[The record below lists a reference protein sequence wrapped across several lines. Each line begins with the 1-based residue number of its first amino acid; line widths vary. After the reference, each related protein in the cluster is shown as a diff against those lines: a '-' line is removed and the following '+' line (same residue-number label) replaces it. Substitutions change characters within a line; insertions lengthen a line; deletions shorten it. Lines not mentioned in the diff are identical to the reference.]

1 MSNGHR
7 QTDGWRR
14 RRTAAAVAVVGL
26 GLATGSVA
34 TASTDTTVPTEG
46 SAGGG
51 EVDYQW
57 TPNADL
63 LAGAEGQVN
72 LVSWAGYVEDGS
84 TDPAVD
90 WVTPFEEITGCA
102 VNNQLG
108 GSSDE
113 MVSLMQSGEY
123 DAVS

>member
-1 MSNGHR
+1 MSNQHL
-7 QTDGWRR
+7 QTDARRR
-14 RRTAAAVAVVGL
+14 RRTAAAAAVLGL
-26 GLATGSVA
+26 GLATGGVA
-34 TASTDTTVPTEG
+34 TASTRHDGTDRRHRGGRRDRTTSGRRTPTC
-46 SAGGG
+46 
-51 EVDYQW
+51 
-57 TPNADL
+57 
-63 LAGAEGQVN
+63 LAGAEGEVN

-113 MVSLMQSGEY
+113 MVAS
-123 DAVS
+123 DAER

>member
-1 MSNGHR
+1 MSP
-7 QTDGWRR
+7 RR
-14 RRTAAAVAVVGL
+14 ARTRP
-26 GLATGSVA
+26 S
-34 TASTDTTVPTEG
+34 PTEG
-46 SAGGG
+46 TAGGGG

-63 LAGAEGQVN
+63 LAGAEGEVN

-113 MVSLMQSGEY
+113 MVEF
-123 DAVS
+123 DAER